1 MINGNTV
8 IDAHS
13 HIWPAQ
19 LIPKISGFLSDYYKV
34 PWQEGGTDEHC
45 ASSME
50 QYGIDKSVVFSVA
63 TKSTQVENINNFI
76 SVLPRDKFIPFG
88 AMHQD
93 YENYKEEI
101 KRMKELNL
109 KGIKFHPDFQG
120 VAIDDIRMMR
130 IYEEVGDTL
139 PMLFHMGDEKSDL
152 SSPKRM
158 ANVLRKMPH
167 LRIIGAHFGGYQ
179 QWDLAVEELAQ
190 FKQMVFET
198 SSSIRFI
205 GPKKATQL
213 VRTFGVD
220 RICFGTDYPM
230 IKQGNEIEMF
240 MELDLTPEERKK
252 ILSENILQFIGVD

>member
-1 MINGNTV
+1 MINGNMV

-45 ASSME
+45 EKSMA

-93 YENYKEEI
+93 YENYKDELKRI
-101 KRMKELNL
+101 KKLGL
-109 KGIKFHPDFQG
+109 KGLKFHPDFQG

-130 IYEEVGDTL
+130 IYDEVGDTL
-139 PMLFHMGDEKSDL
+139 PMLFHLGDEESDL
-152 SSPKRM
+152 SSPVRI
-158 ANVLRKMPH
+158 ANVLRQMPH

-190 FKQMVFET
+190 FDQMVFET

-205 GPKKATQL
+205 GAEKATQL

-230 IKQGNEIEMF
+230 IKQGDEIEMF
-240 MELDLTPEERKK
+240 MGLDLTEEERRK
-252 ILSENILQFIGVD
+252 IFSENILRFIGE